1 MVEAGIG
8 FGILPKLA
16 LKKIRGDVEIYPF
29 HQSYTRQIV
38 LVTGKSKV
46 VSPSVVELVT
56 VIKDFVEKTYEISL
70 ES

>member
-1 MVEAGIG
+1 
-8 FGILPKLA
+8 L
-16 LKKIRGDVEIYPF
+16 EIYPF